1 MEKKSNKGI
10 MILIGVIIVILAV
23 LCVLF
28 ATNTITF
35 NHQKIKN
42 EIENQENTST
52 KENTDQKENK
62 IYPADKYISLEDVE
76 LSPKVSIKK
85 VKINYLDD
93 SATKDFYD
101 QQETLLE
108 NAKNYAK
115 NSNEEIFG
123 AKYNLDYS
131 INDNVLSIVYS
142 IEYTDEM
149 GNGIP
154 DKAVT
159 NIDLL
164 NNKFI
169 AEEEL
174 LKKVGTS
181 YEQIVNEYYEEELTN
196 WTNLNNSNGTVVDY
210 YEVKYED
217 FRNNKEK
224 YIKIGMDKIANIL
237 HTYIKNNKVVYD
249 YYTIEKSTIF
259 HPVGKGGW
267 FDWKTVELGD
277 YK

>member
-1 MEKKSNKGI
+1 MGI
-10 MILIGVIIVILAV
+10 IIVILVV
-23 LCVLF
+23 LCTLF
-28 ATNTITF
+28 ATNKITF
-35 NHQKIKN
+35 NSEVTN
-42 EIENQENTST
+42 NSNQNTSP
-52 KENTDQKENK
+52 KENNDRNENK

-76 LSPKVSIKK
+76 LSSKVSFKK
-85 VKINYLDD
+85 VKINYVSK

-115 NSNEEIFG
+115 NSNEEIFD

-164 NNKFI
+164 NNKLI
-169 AEEEL
+169 TEE
-174 LKKVGTS
+174 
-181 YEQIVNEYYEEELTN
+181 
-196 WTNLNNSNGTVVDY
+196 
-210 YEVKYED
+210 
-217 FRNNKEK
+217 
-224 YIKIGMDKIANIL
+224 
-237 HTYIKNNKVVYD
+237 
-249 YYTIEKSTIF
+249 
-259 HPVGKGGW
+259 
-267 FDWKTVELGD
+267 
-277 YK
+277 

>member
-259 HPVGKGGW
+259 HQVGKDGW